1 MSKNNSVV
9 PQARAALD
17 QFKME
22 AAREVGVQSLI
33 NEIIQHIVQPMA
45 IKSI

>member
-22 AAREVGVQSLI
+22 AAREVGVQKHLK
-33 NEIIQHIVQPMA
+33 
-45 IKSI
+45 IKHFDPVKTY

>member
-22 AAREVGVQSLI
+22 AAREVGVQSPLEE
-33 NEIIQHIVQPMA
+33 NIQHIERSTE
-45 IKSI
+45 I

>member
-33 NEIIQHIVQPMA
+33 NEIIQYIVQPMA